1 MNEFY
6 EHPVVMEIIR
16 DYQFISMSINCNQS
30 KIKTNLKKFELIFGQ
45 YKKYLKE
52 LEEFKDIF
60 EFIHKEDV
68 FLTNFNRINNGLL
81 QIEFL
86 EKLIEEIVDENI
98 KRNNEL
104 ESTMTDSK
112 YFLSKKKKFEDDLE
126 LN

>member
-16 DYQFISMSINCNQS
+16 DYQSISMSINCNQS

-60 EFIHKEDV
+60 EFIHKEDI
-68 FLTNFNRINNGLL
+68 FLTNFNRINTGLL

-86 EKLIEEIVDENI
+86 EKLIEEIIDENI
-98 KRNNEL
+98 KRNKEL
-104 ESTMTDSK
+104 EYTMIDSK

>member
-16 DYQFISMSINCNQS
+16 DYQSISMSINCNQS

-60 EFIHKEDV
+60 EFIHKEDI
-68 FLTNFNRINNGLL
+68 FLTNLNRINNGLL

-104 ESTMTDSK
+104 ESTMIDSK

>member
-16 DYQFISMSINCNQS
+16 DYQSISMSINCNQS

-60 EFIHKEDV
+60 EFIHKEDI

-104 ESTMTDSK
+104 ESTMIDSK

>member
-16 DYQFISMSINCNQS
+16 DYQSISMSINCNQS

-60 EFIHKEDV
+60 EFIHKEDI

-86 EKLIEEIVDENI
+86 EKLIEEIIDENI
-98 KRNNEL
+98 KRNKEL
-104 ESTMTDSK
+104 ESTMIDSK
-112 YFLSKKKKFEDDLE
+112 YFLSKKKKFEDYLE

>member
-16 DYQFISMSINCNQS
+16 DYQSISMAINCNQS

-60 EFIHKEDV
+60 EFIHKEDI
-68 FLTNFNRINNGLL
+68 FCTNLNRINNGLL

-86 EKLIEEIVDENI
+86 ERLIEEIVDENI

-104 ESTMTDSK
+104 ESTMIDSK
-112 YFLSKKKKFEDDLE
+112 YFLSKKRKFEDDLE

>member
-6 EHPVVMEIIR
+6 QHPLVMEIIR
-16 DYQFISMSINCNQS
+16 DYHSISMSINCNQS
-30 KIKTNLKKFELIFGQ
+30 KIKSNLKKFELIFGQ

-60 EFIHKEDV
+60 EFIHKEDI

-86 EKLIEEIVDENI
+86 EKLIEEIIDENI
-98 KRNNEL
+98 KRNKEL
-104 ESTMTDSK
+104 ESTMIDSK

>member
-16 DYQFISMSINCNQS
+16 DYQSISMSINCNQS
-30 KIKTNLKKFELIFGQ
+30 KIKSNLKKFELIFGQ

-60 EFIHKEDV
+60 EFIHKEDI
-68 FLTNFNRINNGLL
+68 FLTNFHRINNGLL

-104 ESTMTDSK
+104 ESTMIDSK
-112 YFLSKKKKFEDDLE
+112 YFLSKKKKFEDNLE

>member
-1 MNEFY
+1 MKEFY

-16 DYQFISMSINCNQS
+16 DYQSISMSINCNQS

-60 EFIHKEDV
+60 EFIHKEDI

-104 ESTMTDSK
+104 ESTMIDSK
-112 YFLSKKKKFEDDLE
+112 YFLSKKRKFEDDLE

>member
-16 DYQFISMSINCNQS
+16 DYQSISISINCNQS
-30 KIKTNLKKFELIFGQ
+30 KIKTNLKKFELIFEQ
-45 YKKYLKE
+45 NKKYLKE

-60 EFIHKEDV
+60 EFIHKEDI

-86 EKLIEEIVDENI
+86 EKLIEEIIDENI
-98 KRNNEL
+98 KRNKEL
-104 ESTMTDSK
+104 ESTMIDSK

>member
-16 DYQFISMSINCNQS
+16 DYQSISMSINCNQS
-30 KIKTNLKKFELIFGQ
+30 KIKSNLKKFELIFGQ

-52 LEEFKDIF
+52 LEEFEDIF
-60 EFIHKEDV
+60 EFIHKEDI

-86 EKLIEEIVDENI
+86 EKLIEEIIDENI
-98 KRNNEL
+98 KRNKEL
-104 ESTMTDSK
+104 ESTMIDSK

>member
-16 DYQFISMSINCNQS
+16 DYQSISMSINCNQS

-60 EFIHKEDV
+60 EFIHKEDI

-86 EKLIEEIVDENI
+86 EKLIEEIIDENI
-98 KRNNEL
+98 KRNKEL
-104 ESTMTDSK
+104 ESTMIDSK

-126 LN
+126 LK

>member
-6 EHPVVMEIIR
+6 EHPAVMEIIR
-16 DYQFISMSINCNQS
+16 DYQSISMTINLNQS
-30 KIKTNLKKFELIFGQ
+30 KIKNNLKHFESIFGQ
-45 YKKYLKE
+45 YKK
-52 LEEFKDIF
+52 
-60 EFIHKEDV
+60 
-68 FLTNFNRINNGLL
+68 
-81 QIEFL
+81 FL

-104 ESTMTDSK
+104 ESTMIDSK

>member
-16 DYQFISMSINCNQS
+16 DYQSISMAINCNQS

-60 EFIHKEDV
+60 EFIHEEDI

-86 EKLIEEIVDENI
+86 EKLIEEIIDENI
-98 KRNNEL
+98 KRNKEL
-104 ESTMTDSK
+104 ESTMIDSK
-112 YFLSKKKKFEDDLE
+112 YFLSKKKKLEDDLE

>member
-16 DYQFISMSINCNQS
+16 DYQSISMSINCNQS
-30 KIKTNLKKFELIFGQ
+30 KIKTNLKKFELIFEQ

-60 EFIHKEDV
+60 EFIHKEDI

-104 ESTMTDSK
+104 ESTMIDSK

>member
-16 DYQFISMSINCNQS
+16 DYQSISMSINCNQS
-30 KIKTNLKKFELIFGQ
+30 KIKSNLKKFELIFGQ

-86 EKLIEEIVDENI
+86 EKLIEEIIDENI
-98 KRNNEL
+98 KRNKEL
-104 ESTMTDSK
+104 ESTMIDSK
-112 YFLSKKKKFEDDLE
+112 YFLSKKRKFEDDLE

>member
-16 DYQFISMSINCNQS
+16 DYQSISMSINCNQS

-60 EFIHKEDV
+60 EFIHKEDI
-68 FLTNFNRINNGLL
+68 FCTNLNRINNGLL

-104 ESTMTDSK
+104 ESTMIDSK
-112 YFLSKKKKFEDDLE
+112 YFLSKKRKFEDDLE

>member
-16 DYQFISMSINCNQS
+16 DYQSISMSINCNQS

-60 EFIHKEDV
+60 EFIHKEDI
-68 FLTNFNRINNGLL
+68 FCTNLNRINNGLL

>member
-16 DYQFISMSINCNQS
+16 DYQSISMSINCNQS

-60 EFIHKEDV
+60 EFIHKEDI

-86 EKLIEEIVDENI
+86 EKLIEEIIDENI
-98 KRNNEL
+98 KKNKEL
-104 ESTMTDSK
+104 ESTMIDSK

>member
-16 DYQFISMSINCNQS
+16 DYQSISMSISCNQS
-30 KIKTNLKKFELIFGQ
+30 KIKSNLKNFELIFGQ

-60 EFIHKEDV
+60 EFIHKEDI

-86 EKLIEEIVDENI
+86 EKLIEEIIDENI
-98 KRNNEL
+98 KRNKEL
-104 ESTMTDSK
+104 ESTMIDSK

>member
-1 MNEFY
+1 
-6 EHPVVMEIIR
+6 MEIIR
-16 DYQFISMSINCNQS
+16 DYQSISISINCYQS

-60 EFIHKEDV
+60 EFIHKEDI

-104 ESTMTDSK
+104 ESTMIDSK
-112 YFLSKKKKFEDDLE
+112 YFLSKKRKFEDDLE

>member
-16 DYQFISMSINCNQS
+16 DYQSISMSINCNQS

-60 EFIHKEDV
+60 EFIHKEDI
-68 FLTNFNRINNGLL
+68 FLTNLNRINNGLL

-86 EKLIEEIVDENI
+86 EKLIEEIIDENI
-98 KRNNEL
+98 KRKKEL
-104 ESTMTDSK
+104 ESTMIDSK

>member
-16 DYQFISMSINCNQS
+16 DYQSISMSINCNQS

-60 EFIHKEDV
+60 EFIHKEDI

-86 EKLIEEIVDENI
+86 EKLIEEIIDENI
-98 KRNNEL
+98 KRNKEL
-104 ESTMTDSK
+104 ESTMIDSK

>member
-16 DYQFISMSINCNQS
+16 DYQSISMSINCNQS
-30 KIKTNLKKFELIFGQ
+30 KIKSNLKKFELIFGQ

-60 EFIHKEDV
+60 EFIHKEDI

-104 ESTMTDSK
+104 ESTMIDSK

>member
-6 EHPVVMEIIR
+6 EHPAVMEIIR
-16 DYQFISMSINCNQS
+16 DYQSISMSINCNQS
-30 KIKTNLKKFELIFGQ
+30 KIKSNLKKFELIFGQ

-52 LEEFKDIF
+52 LDEFKDIF
-60 EFIHKEDV
+60 EFIHKEDI

-104 ESTMTDSK
+104 ESTMIDSK
-112 YFLSKKKKFEDDLE
+112 YFLSKKKKFEDNLE

>member
-16 DYQFISMSINCNQS
+16 DYQSISMSINCNQS
-30 KIKTNLKKFELIFGQ
+30 KIKSNLKKFELIFGQ

-60 EFIHKEDV
+60 EFIHKEDI

-86 EKLIEEIVDENI
+86 EKLIEEIIDENI
-98 KRNNEL
+98 KKNKEL
-104 ESTMTDSK
+104 ESTMIDSK

>member
-16 DYQFISMSINCNQS
+16 DYQSISMTINSNQS
-30 KIKTNLKKFELIFGQ
+30 KIKSNLKKFELIFGQ

-60 EFIHKEDV
+60 EFIHKEDI

-86 EKLIEEIVDENI
+86 EKLIEEIIDENI
-98 KRNNEL
+98 KRNKEL
-104 ESTMTDSK
+104 ESTMIDSK

>member
-16 DYQFISMSINCNQS
+16 DYQSISMNINLNQS
-30 KIKTNLKKFELIFGQ
+30 KIKNNLKHFESIFGQ

-60 EFIHKEDV
+60 EFIHKEHI
-68 FLTNFNRINNGLL
+68 FLTNLNRINNGLL

-104 ESTMTDSK
+104 ESTMIDSK

>member
-16 DYQFISMSINCNQS
+16 DYQSISMSINCNQS
-30 KIKTNLKKFELIFGQ
+30 KIKAHLKKFELIFEQ

-60 EFIHKEDV
+60 EFIHKEDI

-104 ESTMTDSK
+104 ESTMIDSK
-112 YFLSKKKKFEDDLE
+112 YFLSKKRKFEDDLE

>member
-16 DYQFISMSINCNQS
+16 DYQSISISINCNQS
-30 KIKTNLKKFELIFGQ
+30 KIKTNLKKFELIFEQ
-45 YKKYLKE
+45 NKKYLKE

-60 EFIHKEDV
+60 EFIHKEDI
-68 FLTNFNRINNGLL
+68 FFTNFNRINNGLL

-104 ESTMTDSK
+104 ESTMIDSK

>member
-16 DYQFISMSINCNQS
+16 DYQSISMTINLNQS
-30 KIKTNLKKFELIFGQ
+30 KIKNNLKHFESIFEQ

-60 EFIHKEDV
+60 EFIHKEDI

-104 ESTMTDSK
+104 ESTMIDSK
-112 YFLSKKKKFEDDLE
+112 YFLSKKRKFEDDLE

>member
-16 DYQFISMSINCNQS
+16 DYQSISISINCNQS

-104 ESTMTDSK
+104 ESTMIDSK
-112 YFLSKKKKFEDDLE
+112 YFLSKKRKFEDDLE

>member
-16 DYQFISMSINCNQS
+16 DYQSISMSINCNQS
-30 KIKTNLKKFELIFGQ
+30 KIKSNLKKFELIFGQ

-60 EFIHKEDV
+60 EFIHKEDI

-86 EKLIEEIVDENI
+86 KKLIEEIVDENI
-98 KRNNEL
+98 KRNKEL
-104 ESTMTDSK
+104 ESTMIDSK

>member
-16 DYQFISMSINCNQS
+16 DYQSISMSINCNQS

-60 EFIHKEDV
+60 EFIHKEDI

-86 EKLIEEIVDENI
+86 EKLIEEIIDENI
-98 KRNNEL
+98 KRNKEL
-104 ESTMTDSK
+104 ESTMIDSK
-112 YFLSKKKKFEDDLE
+112 YFLSKKRKFEDDLE

>member
-16 DYQFISMSINCNQS
+16 DYQSISMSINCNQS
-30 KIKTNLKKFELIFGQ
+30 KIKSNLKNLELIFGQ

-60 EFIHKEDV
+60 EFIHKEDI

-86 EKLIEEIVDENI
+86 EKLIEEIIDENI
-98 KRNNEL
+98 KKNKEL
-104 ESTMTDSK
+104 ESTMIDSK
-112 YFLSKKKKFEDDLE
+112 YFLSKKRKFEDDLE

>member
-16 DYQFISMSINCNQS
+16 DYQSISMAINCNQS
-30 KIKTNLKKFELIFGQ
+30 KIKTNVKKFELIFGQ

-52 LEEFKDIF
+52 LEEFKYIF
-60 EFIHKEDV
+60 EFIHKEDI

-86 EKLIEEIVDENI
+86 EKLIEEIIDENI

-104 ESTMTDSK
+104 ESTMIDSK

>member
-16 DYQFISMSINCNQS
+16 DYQSISMAINCNQS
-30 KIKTNLKKFELIFGQ
+30 KIKTNLKKFELTFGQ

-60 EFIHKEDV
+60 EFIHKEDI

-104 ESTMTDSK
+104 ESTMIDSK

>member
-16 DYQFISMSINCNQS
+16 DYQSISMTINFNQS
-30 KIKTNLKKFELIFGQ
+30 KIKSNLKKFELIFGQ

-60 EFIHKEDV
+60 EFIHKEDI

-104 ESTMTDSK
+104 ESTMIDYK
-112 YFLSKKKKFEDDLE
+112 YFLSKKRKFEDDLE

>member
-16 DYQFISMSINCNQS
+16 DYQSISMSINCNQS
-30 KIKTNLKKFELIFGQ
+30 KIKSNLKKFELIFGQ

-60 EFIHKEDV
+60 EFIHKEDI
-68 FLTNFNRINNGLL
+68 FLTNFHRINNGLL

-104 ESTMTDSK
+104 ESTMIDSK